1 VPSELEEAMAK
12 FLDTTAVSNRIVQVI
27 KTAAERLTLVS
38 PYLKMN
44 RHVKEL
50 LEEKALMKALNISVV
65 YGKNELHPDEMNWLK
80 SQEQIKTWFRKS
92 LHAKCYLNEKE
103 AVITS
108 MNLHE
113 FSEKENDEMGLQ
125 VLRSEEP
132 ELYDEIRKEVDRII
146 QKSEQIRVVVEHI
159 APDEARATPSRRPA
173 AAPLAPLPKNG
184 ACIRCSAELKL
195 DPLHPYCRD
204 CYAKWKVYENAK
216 YEERHCHI
224 CAKANKSTLQ
234 KPTCSDCYKKFKDSL
249 EFAK

>member
-1 VPSELEEAMAK
+1 MAR
-12 FLDTTAVSNRIVQVI
+12 FLDTTAVSDRIVQVI

-44 RHVKEL
+44 RRVKEL
-50 LEEKALMKALNISVV
+50 LEEKSLMKALNISVV

-113 FSEKENDEMGLQ
+113 FSGKENDEMGLQ

-132 ELYDEIRKEVDRII
+132 ALYEEIRKEVDRII
-146 QKSEQIRVVVEHI
+146 QNSEQIRVVVEHI
-159 APDEARATPSRRPA
+159 APEVQASSSRRPPTA
-173 AAPLAPLPKNG
+173 HVVVPPKNG

-216 YEERHCHI
+216 YEEKYCHI

-234 KPTCSDCYKKFKDSL
+234 KPTCMDCYKKFKDSL